1 MIWCAM
7 IAFLIWLFCLSP
19 RRKLL
24 QGLVSIL
31 AVVLPGCQLSDGNVL
46 A

>member
-1 MIWCAM
+1 MIWWAM
-7 IAFLIWLFCLSP
+7 IALSIWLFSLSP
-19 RRKLL
+19 QRKLL

-31 AVVLPGCQLSDGNVL
+31 AIVLLGCQLSDGNVL